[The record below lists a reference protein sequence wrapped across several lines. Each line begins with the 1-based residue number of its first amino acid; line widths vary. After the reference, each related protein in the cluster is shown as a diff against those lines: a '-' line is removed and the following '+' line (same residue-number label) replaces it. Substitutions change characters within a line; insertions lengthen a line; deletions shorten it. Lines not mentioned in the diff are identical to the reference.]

1 MCVKPVFSK
10 FNILD
15 ECKSLQ
21 FLHVFLPLLAV
32 SNSVCAGF
40 MYWGKKGKK
49 EEEAKVRYFDILYTD
64 TQTTLKDIKI
74 CRHQ

>member
-21 FLHVFLPLLAV
+21 FLHVFLSLLAV

-40 MYWGKKGKK
+40 MYCGKK
-49 EEEAKVRYFDILYTD
+49 EKKKEKEAKVRYFDIVYRYTD
-64 TQTTLKDIKI
+64 HT
-74 CRHQ
+74 

>member
-1 MCVKPVFSK
+1 MSVKAYNFCMS
-10 FNILD
+10 FFLYLQYLILSALD
-15 ECKSLQ
+15 LCTGE
-21 FLHVFLPLLAV
+21 
-32 SNSVCAGF
+32 
-40 MYWGKKGKK
+40 KKEKK